1 MMPSMPFLVRPAGAP
16 VGTRAPRSPLPGRRP
31 AARFRSRSSEQG
43 GFTIVEVL
51 VAALVLVLG
60 LGAMLQLIITAD
72 HTISTTRLKQVE
84 TSLAREV
91 LEDARGL
98 AATELTQRAIA
109 SALQSEVPQATLS
122 GSNLV
127 VTRAVSSGNPT
138 TFNVSFEVCD
148 LDNPSDGYG
157 SHASPPASGGA
168 WCPDVGSNGTQ
179 DSSPDDYKRVS
190 VTVTPN
196 DRSTPVVE
204 QTILIYGSPVNGPA
218 VTCLSTSVTCPGPD
232 VTVTSGSSLT
242 FNVTTTA
249 TAARI
254 QWLVDGNVPPSEQI
268 PAAATDPYAPSGT
281 SSSFTWNFPT
291 ADGTYAIT
299 AVAYDANG
307 NSGTR
312 STVVVN
318 LNRHPVI
325 APTLLNAGWND
336 LVGGAEIQWVPSV
349 DQDVLYY
356 HVYRQYGGD
365 APELVATCGASGDVT
380 GTNCTDAPQPA
391 LAPPIPSARPNP
403 CPSPSHSYTTSN
415 YYWVVGV
422 DTNPTS
428 RLPRESTAR
437 SPQVDANLCNHQ
449 PYAPSTLSGTLDD
462 GQLTLTWDAPSP
474 AAEDGWQSIQAWRI
488 YRWPSSRSVQLP
500 GDRYELVGNSPAVTS
515 YTDGS
520 PDPGGVEQSY
530 CVTAVDTRLN
540 ESPCSPVL
548 TQ

>member
-1 MMPSMPFLVRPAGAP
+1 MPL
-16 VGTRAPRSPLPGRRP
+16 
-31 AARFRSRSSEQG
+31 RSRISEQG

-51 VAALVLVLG
+51 VAALLLVVG
-60 LGAMLQLIITAD
+60 LVAMLDMLITAN
-72 HTISTTRLKQVE
+72 HTITSTRLRQVE

-98 AATELTQRAIA
+98 ASTELTQATIA
-109 SALQSEVPQATLS
+109 SALQSEVPEAALS

-127 VTRAVSSGNPT
+127 VTRAVSSGTPT
-138 TFNVSFEVCD
+138 SFSVSFAVCD
-148 LDNPSDGYG
+148 LDNPTDGYG
-157 SHASPPASGGA
+157 NHTSPPASGGV

-179 DSSPDDYKRVS
+179 DSNPNDYKRVS
-190 VTVTPN
+190 VTVTPR
-196 DRSTPVVE
+196 DRSTPVIR
-204 QTILIYGSPVNGPA
+204 QTILVYAAPVNGPA

-232 VTVTSGSSLT
+232 VTVTTGSSLT

-281 SSSFTWNFPT
+281 SSSFTWRVPT

-299 AVAYDANG
+299 AVAYDTNG

-318 LNRHPVI
+318 LNRHEVI

-336 LVGGAEIQWVPSV
+336 LIGGAEVQWVPSV

-356 HVYRQYGGD
+356 HVYRKYGGN
-365 APELVATCGASGDVT
+365 APELVAMCGASGNVT
-380 GTNCTDAPQPA
+380 GTSCVDAPQPA

-403 CPSPSHSYTTSN
+403 CTGSSQSYTTTN

-422 DTNPTS
+422 DTHPTT
-428 RLPRESTAR
+428 RQPRESTLP

-449 PYAPSTLSGTLDD
+449 PYAPSTFSGTLDG

-474 AAEDGWQSIQAWRI
+474 PAPDGWQSVQAWRI
-488 YRWPSSRSVQLP
+488 YRWPSTRGVQIP

-515 YTDGS
+515 YTDNA
-520 PDPGGVEQSY
+520 PDPGGEQQSY